1 MRKLILGA
9 ALVASMVACKT
20 EKKEA
25 VKTTDVK
32 TENSTAKTNPVQEG
46 EISSINLTDSYVW
59 YKGSKILGESHDG
72 KIPFKNGSFKVQDGK
87 LIGGKFALDLENFG
101 NDDLDGKSKNDFIG
115 HMKAPDF
122 LNVAEFPTA
131 NFKILSVDGENVTGV
146 LTIKNVSKNIT
157 IPATYSVNGNKVNFE
172 SAFNIDRT
180 DFDMNFNKEGAV
192 GVAKDR
198 IIKNIIELK
207 VKAMS

>member
-1 MRKLILGA
+1 
-9 ALVASMVACKT
+9 MVACET

-25 VKTTDVK
+25 VQTTDAK
-32 TENSTAKTNPVQEG
+32 TEETVKTNPVQEG
-46 EISSINLTDSYVW
+46 EIASINLDESYVW
-59 YKGSKILGESHDG
+59 YKGSKIVGDSHEG
-72 KIPFKNGSFKVQDGK
+72 KIPFQNGSFKINDGK
-87 LIGGKFALDLENFG
+87 LIGGKFSIDLNRLD
-101 NDDLDGKSKNDFIG
+101 NDDLEGKPKENFIK
-115 HMKAPDF
+115 HMKSADF
-122 LNVAEFPTA
+122 FNVEEFPTA
-131 NFKILSVDGENVTGV
+131 NFKILSVDGNNVTGV

-180 DFDMNFNKEGAV
+180 DFNMKWNEEGAA

-198 IIKNIIELK
+198 IIKNIIELS

>member
-1 MRKLILGA
+1 MKKVILGA
-9 ALVASMVACKT
+9 ALAVSMVACET

-25 VKTTDVK
+25 VQTTDAK
-32 TENSTAKTNPVQEG
+32 TEETVKTNPVQEG
-46 EISSINLTDSYVW
+46 EIASINLDESYVW
-59 YKGSKILGESHDG
+59 YKGSKIVGDSHEG
-72 KIPFKNGSFKVQDGK
+72 KIPFQNGSFKINDGK
-87 LIGGKFALDLENFG
+87 LIGGKFSIDLNRLD
-101 NDDLDGKSKNDFIG
+101 NDDLEGKPKENFIK
-115 HMKAPDF
+115 HMKSADF
-122 LNVAEFPTA
+122 FNVEEFPTA
-131 NFKILSVDGENVTGV
+131 NFKILSVDGNNVTGV

-180 DFDMNFNKEGAV
+180 DFNMKWNEEGAA

-198 IIKNIIELK
+198 IIKNIIELS